1 VRASANY
8 NYSFEPKIIE
18 PLKNFGVL
26 NSRYLRF
33 LKDININ
40 LLPSTVAV
48 NSNIFRRYNEQL
60 SRSLIEGLPQLP
72 TLKQRHFMFDWDY
85 NIGYDITRSLQ
96 FNFRAA
102 NNYIYDDFDTSEE
115 VKLFDNFFTVGR
127 PDHYHQTLNANYKI
141 PINKIPMLEF
151 IRSDYT
157 YTADFDWQ
165 ASSQSYISKIGNVIQ
180 NANTHNLGVDLDF
193 DRFYKSIG
201 LDKLFVKKKPG
212 AEKTPTNSAN
222 TNDKNDLKKAKTTGG
237 QIGRGLYSVLT
248 AIKKAR
254 FNYSENNG
262 TYLPGYVP
270 QIGFLGRDNFN
281 GSLAPTMGFVF
292 GSQID
297 IRQRAVENGWLL
309 SRDIDDPYF
318 NKTYSRTHLNKFDAS
333 VTVQPLRNFDIELRG
348 NKTDTKNISQQID
361 VVDNILN
368 LESPEI
374 AYGNFS
380 ISHNMLKT
388 VFKNDDV
395 NFEEFR
401 NNRAIIA
408 QRLASTTNQ
417 PIDGYGLTSQQVML
431 PAFLAAYSGK
441 DASNISLNAFR
452 DVPIPSWDI
461 TYKGFMQMDW
471 FKKHFRSFSVSHKY
485 NSLYSITSF
494 SNNLEYNADD
504 PYSERDIAGNYFN
517 KTLFTNVNLVDE
529 FSPLIKVDMKMKNS
543 VSFAGRINKDRA
555 LTLNFN
561 NNTITQI
568 RGVEYVLGLG
578 YRIKDLPMRF
588 RFGGKLTRLKGD
600 LDIRT
605 DISLRDNKTYI
616 RAIDEDNTQVTGGQ
630 RLLSLKV
637 FADYAIS
644 QSLTASFY
652 FDQSSS
658 RYAVSTTFPRR
669 SVNSRISIRYVFGN

>member
-1 VRASANY
+1 
-8 NYSFEPKIIE
+8 
-18 PLKNFGVL
+18 
-26 NSRYLRF
+26 
-33 LKDININ
+33 
-40 LLPSTVAV
+40 
-48 NSNIFRRYNEQL
+48 
-60 SRSLIEGLPQLP
+60 
-72 TLKQRHFMFDWDY
+72 
-85 NIGYDITRSLQ
+85 
-96 FNFRAA
+96 
-102 NNYIYDDFDTSEE
+102 
-115 VKLFDNFFTVGR
+115 
-127 PDHYHQTLNANYKI
+127 
-141 PINKIPMLEF
+141 MLEF
-151 IRSDYT
+151 IKSDYT

-165 ASSQSYISKIGNVIQ
+165 ASSQSYVSKVGNVIQ
-180 NANTHNLGVDLDF
+180 NANTHSLGVDLDF
-193 DRFYKSIG
+193 NRFYKSIG
-201 LDKLFVKKKPG
+201 LDKLLNKKSTNST
-212 AEKTPTNSAN
+212 KTPLKLSDAEN
-222 TNDKNDLKKAKTTGG
+222 TNASAKSKSKGG
-237 QIGRGLYSVLT
+237 KLGQGLYSLIT
-248 AIKKAR
+248 AVKKAR
-254 FNYSENNG
+254 MNYSENNG
-262 TYLPGYVP
+262 TFLPGYVP

-281 GSLAPTMGFVF
+281 GSLAPTLGFVF

-309 SRDIDDPYF
+309 SRDINDPYF
-318 NKTYSRTHLNKFDAS
+318 NKTYSTTHLNKFDAS

-348 NKTDTKNISQQID
+348 NKTYTKNISQQID

-374 AYGNFS
+374 AYGNYS

-388 VFKNDDV
+388 VFNNSDA

-441 DASNISLNAFR
+441 DASKVSLNAFK

-461 TYKGFMQMDW
+461 TYKGFMQMKW

-494 SNNLEYNADD
+494 SNNLEYNKND
-504 PYSERDIAGNYFN
+504 PYLERDIAGNYFN

-568 RGVEYVLGLG
+568 RGVEYVIGLG
-578 YRIKDLPMRF
+578 YRIKDLAMKF

-616 RAIDEDNTQVTGGQ
+616 RAIDEDNNQVTGGQ

-644 QSLTASFY
+644 KSLTASFY

-669 SVNSRISIRYVFGN
+669 SVNSGISIRYVFGN